1 MTHLSEIMAQSLEKP
16 QKCLWIEKQPM
27 KYSKSK
33 LDIFYN
39 NSPYEV
45 YFQATPSSG
54 QGGLE
59 TEFNKPIRK
68 GSNRRENL

>member
-1 MTHLSEIMAQSLEKP
+1 
-16 QKCLWIEKQPM
+16 M

-45 YFQATPSSG
+45 SFQAAPSSG
-54 QGGLE
+54 QGGPE

-68 GSNRRENL
+68 GPNRRANL